1 MFRVRLTF
9 HLPKAPSTVPTGVSG
24 RRRRGDPGS
33 ALMVSDGHRSP
44 WEMVDGSP
52 RRRDAGD
59 AAGQCSAG
67 LPAAHSGRGTQA
79 LLLPGAHG
87 ARPAARS
94 AARTGGASRRGS
106 KALGMASPRG
116 SAAGDPQGCLLLPMP
131 RGRAELE
138 KGPGNSPTLR
148 AQPAVGTTVTSGCFH
163 PTTPNPGKES
173 RLAEKNKGFR
183 ARSYAWLCH
192 SLSPNI
198 WSRILLSRE
207 TNLASGEQLA
217 RRLN

>member
-44 WEMVDGSP
+44 WETVDGSP

-59 AAGQCSAG
+59 AGGQRSAG
-67 LPAAHSGRGTQA
+67 LSAAHCSTQA
-79 LLLPGAHG
+79 PLLPGLTVLTLLHG
-87 ARPAARS
+87 AQRTQEGIAGGAARPRGWHHRG
-94 AARTGGASRRGS
+94 AALLGTPGDVISCLCPGEGLSW
-106 KALGMASPRG
+106 KALGTAPCQEHG
-116 SAAGDPQGCLLLPMP
+116 QLLAQLLAA
-131 RGRAELE
+131 
-138 KGPGNSPTLR
+138 
-148 AQPAVGTTVTSGCFH
+148 CFH
-163 PTTPNPGKES
+163 PGMPNPGKES
-173 RLAEKNKGFR
+173 RLAEKNTGVR
-183 ARSYAWLCH
+183 AQSHSWLCH
-192 SLSPNI
+192 SPSPNI